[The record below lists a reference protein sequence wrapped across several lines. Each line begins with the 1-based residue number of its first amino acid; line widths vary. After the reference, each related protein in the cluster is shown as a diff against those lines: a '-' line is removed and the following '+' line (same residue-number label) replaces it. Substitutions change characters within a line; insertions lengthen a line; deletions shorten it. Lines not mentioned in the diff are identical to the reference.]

1 MNASASRGAAAL
13 LIATALLGAGSAS
26 GAPTTPTLALW
37 GLNPVR
43 VHGSHFRA
51 AETVTVS
58 LMGPAVV
65 SRTAHAN
72 RRGTFDVSLPA
83 RVPRCGSVTVRATGR
98 QGSRA
103 TLELVRGNSRCP

>member
-13 LIATALLGAGSAS
+13 LIATALLAAGSAS
-26 GAPTTPTLALW
+26 GAPAKPRLELW

-43 VHGSHFRA
+43 VHGTHFRA

-58 LMGPAVV
+58 LATEGTV
-65 SRTAHAN
+65 SRTARAD
-72 RRGTFDVSLPA
+72 RRGTFAVSFPVRLT
-83 RVPRCGSVTVRATGR
+83 RCGSATVRATGR

-103 TLELVRGNSRCP
+103 TLELVRKNSRCP